1 MEKLITLLNKD
12 YPVLRAIYDDELHA
26 FTKITQVCDTDH
38 APPAILD
45 HKNATNRLL
54 LNDWWK
60 GRAIPAS
67 RNHLAKDFPYLDD
80 VMELPEQNM
89 GLALSDRYWIAED
102 GGIRWADV
110 NFFDNPFSDD
120 LGVITLGE
128 KQQSHNSSEDL
139 FSPNSTLNGDLQKK
153 WVIQRGRRV
162 LLKSGSGPFFQEPYN
177 EAAATGLHRRLL
189 SEKDFVPYTLQGRY
203 CACPN
208 MLCDD
213 EELVPMWDIMK
224 NRKKPNHQND
234 FCFCVSICEEC
245 GIPREDILD
254 HFAKMFLSDFILA
267 NHDRH
272 YRNFGLIRNV
282 ETLAYTRPAPIYDTG
297 SSLWH
302 DRFTLDG
309 PADYH
314 YTAKPFGTG
323 GMDPKQQIKL
333 FERPEWLDV
342 SRLMGFADEVSE
354 LLAENPVMT
363 VARRKAVIKGLQ
375 KNIDYITDFL

>member
-89 GLALSDRYWIAED
+89 GLSLSDRYWIAED

-162 LLKSGSGPFFQEPYN
+162 LLKSGSGP
-177 EAAATGLHRRLL
+177 
-189 SEKDFVPYTLQGRY
+189 D
-203 CACPN
+203 
-208 MLCDD
+208 
-213 EELVPMWDIMK
+213 
-224 NRKKPNHQND
+224 RKS
-234 FCFCVSICEEC
+234 V
-245 GIPREDILD
+245 
-254 HFAKMFLSDFILA
+254 
-267 NHDRH
+267 
-272 YRNFGLIRNV
+272 V
-282 ETLAYTRPAPIYDTG
+282 
-297 SSLWH
+297 
-302 DRFTLDG
+302 
-309 PADYH
+309 
-314 YTAKPFGTG
+314 
-323 GMDPKQQIKL
+323 
-333 FERPEWLDV
+333 
-342 SRLMGFADEVSE
+342 
-354 LLAENPVMT
+354 
-363 VARRKAVIKGLQ
+363 
-375 KNIDYITDFL
+375 